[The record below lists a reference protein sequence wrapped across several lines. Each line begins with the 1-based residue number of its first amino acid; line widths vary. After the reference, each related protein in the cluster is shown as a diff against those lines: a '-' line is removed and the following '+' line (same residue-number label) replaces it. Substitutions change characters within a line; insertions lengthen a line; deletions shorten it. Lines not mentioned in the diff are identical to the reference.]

1 MHISRAKRS
10 ASARKAARTRA
21 RNNAK
26 RRAAAR
32 RAAITRRRKRIAVS
46 KKSSITRSPI

>member
-1 MHISRAKRS
+1 MHISRAKRI

-21 RNNAK
+21 RNKVK

-32 RAAITRRRKRIAVS
+32 RAAPQFGCSLGAQARS
-46 KKSSITRSPI
+46 GFSSNR

>member
-10 ASARKAARTRA
+10 ASARKAAHTRA
-21 RNNAK
+21 KNQVK

-32 RAAITRRRKRIAVS
+32 RAAITRKRKRISVLN
-46 KKSSITRSPI
+46 RSPI